1 MAVIE
6 VLLIVDLFLW
16 FLALLPVPAIS
27 NLWLGASSW
36 LAWIAAVLLAAF
48 LFVPGLR

>member
-1 MAVIE
+1 MVIE
-6 VLLIVDLFLW
+6 ILLIVDLFLW
-16 FLALLPVPAIS
+16 FLALLPVPAVS
-27 NLWLGASSW
+27 TFSWASSW